1 MAEVA
6 RAEILR
12 DARGRRVGERDRW
25 GEDVARLTWTPDG
38 ALGEGA
44 VRLPDGAWLFIHPRA
59 SHDARWGAS
68 DVVTLGDSD
77 TPLTHFA
84 AVSWACIE
92 AIPPLAEPARLPP
105 GGGTAVLN
113 LIAALAADQG
123 RTRLPY
129 RGPYPTEQLFVA
141 LLEAFRWESDET
153 PDDPLSVFMAGGLTW
168 TPAPFRR
175 AFAPHGVCVQSR
187 ERIEKVFWRA
197 RTYARADW
205 QGVVR
210 PGAHRVHD
218 VGGRVQCSLWALG
231 AVLERHLVLT
241 PEGDVV
247 AVHEPIADGA
257 ATAVG
262 ADVAAGLVA
271 IVTASSAPPLAA
283 AIRAEAAALAF
294 TWAPLP
300 GELAVV
306 TPGHAHLSRAVLA
319 ALHARVTAAASRA
332 EQVRLGFAALAE
344 LAAALGDALR
354 ARAQVR
360 LAAEPPAAQARALER
375 HAVARGGGG
384 ECAGDREG
392 GRGTAGGRNSD
403 LVNET
408 RHRGAPRLGR
418 GATNAGAAG

>member
-1 MAEVA
+1 M
-6 RAEILR
+6 
-12 DARGRRVGERDRW
+12 
-25 GEDVARLTWTPDG
+25 
-38 ALGEGA
+38 
-44 VRLPDGAWLFIHPRA
+44 
-59 SHDARWGAS
+59 
-68 DVVTLGDSD
+68 
-77 TPLTHFA
+77 
-84 AVSWACIE
+84 
-92 AIPPLAEPARLPP
+92 
-105 GGGTAVLN
+105 
-113 LIAALAADQG
+113 
-123 RTRLPY
+123 
-129 RGPYPTEQLFVA
+129 
-141 LLEAFRWESDET
+141 
-153 PDDPLSVFMAGGLTW
+153 
-168 TPAPFRR
+168 
-175 AFAPHGVCVQSR
+175 
-187 ERIEKVFWRA
+187 
-197 RTYARADW
+197 
-205 QGVVR
+205 
-210 PGAHRVHD
+210 
-218 VGGRVQCSLWALG
+218 QCSLWALG

-247 AVHEPIADGA
+247 AVHEPIADGS

-319 ALHARVTAAASRA
+319 ALQARVTAAAGRV

-360 LAAEPPAAQARALER
+360 LAAEPPAAQARALSATPSSEE
-375 HAVARGGGG
+375 AAANAREIG
-384 ECAGDREG
+384 RG

-408 RHRGAPRLGR
+408 RDRGAPRLGR
-418 GATNAGAAG
+418 GATNAGGLARNDRAFRLRGSCGPPSTQNRGAPRVSRGAAERWGLGGHVGAPM

>member
-25 GEDVARLTWTPDG
+25 GGDVTRLTWTPDG

-68 DVVTLGDSD
+68 DVVRLGDSD

-123 RTRLPY
+123 RTRLLY
-129 RGPYPTEQLFVA
+129 AGPYPTEQLFAA
-141 LLEAFRWESDET
+141 LLEAFRWESDDP

-187 ERIEKVFWRA
+187 ERIDKVFWRA

-231 AVLERHLVLT
+231 AELERHLVLT

-247 AVHEPIADGA
+247 AVHEPIADGS
-257 ATAVG
+257 ATAAG

-283 AIRAEAAALAF
+283 AIRAEAAGLAF

-319 ALHARVTAAASRA
+319 ALHARVTAAAGRV
-332 EQVRLGFAALAE
+332 ERVRLGFAALAE

-354 ARAQVR
+354 ARAQAR
-360 LAAEPPAAQARALER
+360 LAAEPPAAQAHALSTTPSPEEAAANAREIGRAVEAMLES
-375 HAVARGGGG
+375 
-384 ECAGDREG
+384 AGQI
-392 GRGTAGGRNSD
+392 S
-403 LVNET
+403 
-408 RHRGAPRLGR
+408 
-418 GATNAGAAG
+418 

>member
-25 GEDVARLTWTPDG
+25 GGDVARLTWAPDG

-68 DVVTLGDSD
+68 DVVRLGDSD

-129 RGPYPTEQLFVA
+129 AGPYPTEQLFAA

-168 TPAPFRR
+168 TPTPFRR

-187 ERIEKVFWRA
+187 ERIDKVFWRA

-247 AVHEPIADGA
+247 TVHEPIADGS
-257 ATAVG
+257 ATAAG

-319 ALHARVTAAASRA
+319 ALHARVTAAAGRV
-332 EQVRLGFAALAE
+332 ERVRLGFAALAE

-360 LAAEPPAAQARALER
+360 LAAEPPAAQARALR
-375 HAVARGGGG
+375 TTPSRRGGRG
-384 ECAGDREG
+384 ECTGDRAS
-392 GRGTAGGRNSD
+392 GRGTAGGRDPD
-403 LVNET
+403 LVN
-408 RHRGAPRLGR
+408 GALRAPL
-418 GATNAGAAG
+418 

>member
-1 MAEVA
+1 M
-6 RAEILR
+6 R
-12 DARGRRVGERDRW
+12 
-25 GEDVARLTWTPDG
+25 
-38 ALGEGA
+38 
-44 VRLPDGAWLFIHPRA
+44 
-59 SHDARWGAS
+59 
-68 DVVTLGDSD
+68 LGDSD

-129 RGPYPTEQLFVA
+129 AGPYPTEQLFAA

-187 ERIEKVFWRA
+187 ERIDKVFWRA

-247 AVHEPIADGA
+247 AVHEPIADGS
-257 ATAVG
+257 ATAAG

-283 AIRAEAAALAF
+283 AIRAEAAALASPGRRCRV
-294 TWAPLP
+294 TWPWSA
-300 GELAVV
+300 
-306 TPGHAHLSRAVLA
+306 PGHAHLSRAVLA
-319 ALHARVTAAASRA
+319 ALHARVTAAAGRV
-332 EQVRLGFAALAE
+332 ERVRLGFAALAE

-360 LAAEPPAAQARALER
+360 LAAEPPAAQARALRTTPSPEEAAANAR
-375 HAVARGGGG
+375 EIGRAVEALL
-384 ECAGDREG
+384 EA
-392 GRGTAGGRNSD
+392 
-403 LVNET
+403 
-408 RHRGAPRLGR
+408 
-418 GATNAGAAG
+418 ATQIS